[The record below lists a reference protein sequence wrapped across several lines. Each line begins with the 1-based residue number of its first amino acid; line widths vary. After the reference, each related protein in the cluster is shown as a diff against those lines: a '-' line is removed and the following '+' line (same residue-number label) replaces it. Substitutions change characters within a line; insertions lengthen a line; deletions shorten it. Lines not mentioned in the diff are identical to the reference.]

1 MRTVLILIAVASIGT
16 GAGYLVPPSRA
27 DAPPAVQLAQGVGPL
42 PSPAVNPRLGEER
55 RFTAPAVAPPDP
67 ATDPA
72 AATGARDG
80 VVPGG
85 APAARVGTVNEGHI
99 GSPPLDAVP
108 NPPAGAVPPPP
119 AGAVPPPPGSAA
131 GTANV
136 APGAPAPVPLGR

>member
-1 MRTVLILIAVASIGT
+1 MRTVLILIAVASIGA
-16 GAGYLVPPSRA
+16 GAGY
-27 DAPPAVQLAQGVGPL
+27 PAASSSAEDLQLAQGVGPL

-55 RFTAPAVAPPDP
+55 RFTAPAMAPPDA

-85 APAARVGTVNEGHI
+85 AAAARAGTVNEGHI
-99 GSPPLDAVP
+99 GSPPLNAVP

-119 AGAVPPPPGSAA
+119 AGAVPPPGSAA
-131 GTANV
+131 GTTNV